1 MTEANPEVVIQYRGL
16 KIPFSPYLDDS
27 IMKLIKR
34 DEYER
39 WEMDGALAVV
49 QPEDRVLE
57 MGAGLGIVSG
67 VVALKNKPLS
77 TLSFEANPNLI
88 PHIRNL
94 HSLNNLSDRIEVRN
108 AILSANPEDSESIPF
123 HIDASYLD
131 SSVLAVEGDAR
142 STVPIAKADFETVKR
157 EFAPT
162 VLVIDIEGAELD
174 FLRHAD
180 LSGIRAIVIEFHRL
194 VYGHKGARACKRILS
209 EAGFQRLEELSWR
222 VVWTCTRDPG

>member
-1 MTEANPEVVIQYRGL
+1 MTDANPEVVIQHRGL
-16 KIPFSPYLDDS
+16 KIPYSPYLDNS
-27 IMKLIKR
+27 VMNLIKR

-67 VVALKNKPLS
+67 VVALQNKHVS

-94 HSLNNLSDRIEVRN
+94 HSQNSLTDRIEVRN
-108 AILSANPEDSESIPF
+108 AILSANPEDPESIPF

-131 SSVLAVEGDAR
+131 SSVLAVESDAK
-142 STVPIAKADFETVKR
+142 STVSIAKADFETVKR

-162 VLVIDIEGAELD
+162 VLLMDIEGAELD
-174 FLRHAD
+174 FLQHAD
-180 LSGIRAIVIEFHRL
+180 LSGIRAIVIEFHRWI
-194 VYGHKGARACKRILS
+194 YGHKGARVCKRTLS
-209 EAGFQRLEELSWR
+209 EAGFLRLEDLSWR
-222 VVWTCTRDPG
+222 AVWTCERDIT